1 MTLLCAHTA
10 IPVLSLIFPAPPP
23 LLGRGQCRGRGHLG
37 SEVASHL
44 GAFPLWLTQKMTIL
58 EKKILWCCSKV
69 PKRCSK
75 VAAQREGG
83 WSHDAF
89 YVFFI
94 SLKLLYYILWEST
107 FGGKKNV
114 AVWHWKKFCAVHTTY
129 WHLRCQKYSLRVGK
143 VVPQGW
149 GGGTRTFLNTKK

>member
-1 MTLLCAHTA
+1 MLTNVTLLCAHTA

-58 EKKILWCCSKV
+58 EKKFVVLLKGAQKMLKGGCSKGGGLV
-69 PKRCSK
+69 PWCILC
-75 VAAQREGG
+75 
-83 WSHDAF
+83 
-89 YVFFI
+89 FFI

-149 GGGTRTFLNTKK
+149 GGGD